1 MPHIQSTTRKTPSRR
16 ITQSAEQ
23 NTTGDDP
30 IKLTPKEQEV
40 LAWGALGKTSW
51 EIATIMKCTE
61 SGINFHFTNIRIKF
75 GVNTRTAA
83 LIKATL
89 LGLVRPQ

>member
-1 MPHIQSTTRKTPSRR
+1 MPHVQSTARKTPSRR
-16 ITQSAEQ
+16 ITHS
-23 NTTGDDP
+23 TTQDTADDEP
-30 IKLTPKEQEV
+30 IKLTPKEKEV